1 MGYNKVTLIGNLGK
15 DPEIRTFDNGNRVAN
30 FAIATSEKYKDK
42 KGEIV
47 ETTDWHNVAIFGKV
61 VDVVE
66 KYVKKGSKILVE
78 GKLKTR
84 NYQKD
89 GNKVYVTEVVLSGFD
104 SKMVL
109 LDSKPTSDN
118 LKQDNINARITD
130 EIDDL
135 PF

>member
-1 MGYNKVTLIGNLGK
+1 MAYNKVTLIGNLGK
-15 DPEIRTFDNGNRVAN
+15 DPEIKTFDNGNRVAN
-30 FAIATSEKYKDK
+30 FALATSEKYKDK

-47 ETTDWHNVAIFGKV
+47 KTTDWHNVAIFGKV

-84 NYQKD
+84 NYEKD

-109 LDSKPTSDN
+109 LDSRPTSDN
-118 LKQDNINARITD
+118 LKQDDINARIED
-130 EIDDL
+130 DIDDL